1 MMITIELLMKFD
13 IIELVT
19 GCQTCSTW
27 NYQHYHYS
35 RSEVNKMGK
44 IIEMQGT
51 ALQLS
56 KEQATSIFM
65 KECIL
70 IGNHDSITTSKVQRL
85 LGVEACEYVLSCKKA
100 GDWWNVFGVGEK
112 RGSLYYLTFQGFM
125 QAVSYHNVCLELR
138 GEQNDTGGCETH

>member
-1 MMITIELLMKFD
+1 MVLSIELLMKFD

-27 NYQHYHYS
+27 NYQHDYS

-56 KEQATSIFM
+56 KEQATAIFM

-70 IGNHDSITTSKVQRL
+70 IGKYDGITSSKVKRL
-85 LGVEACEYVLSCKKA
+85 LGDEACEYAFNCRK
-100 GDWWNVFGVGEK
+100 GGEWWNVFGLSENGK
-112 RGSLYYLTFQGFM
+112 PLRYLTFQGFM
-125 QAVSYHNVCLELR
+125 QAVSYHNVWLELR
-138 GEQNDTGGCETH
+138 GEQNDTGGRKTH